1 MRIRRPALL
10 AGAAALLIHAALV
23 RGLLAIDAAPR
34 WRDDR
39 PPRLQALYV
48 RTIEPQPQVLAEP
61 PALPRPVAAP
71 PLLRWLDLPALPE
84 LVRRDEALTAPLEG
98 MLALAPGDEPDGSG
112 AAGAER
118 DEGGEE
124 GEKGEK
130 GEEGDEDEERQ
141 TGREAGQDGDEG
153 SAGDAGDAADAA
165 DPRGDG
171 RGDGSARGPD
181 DAGAR
186 ADADRFDWPPSTRLR
201 YALVG
206 HWRGPL
212 EGRAQVEW
220 LRAGDRYQVHLDIVI
235 GAPFAPLIS
244 RQMSSDGRLGAGGLH
259 PERYDERTRVLWR
272 APVLQTVRIDGDRVR
287 LAGGRVVA
295 RPPGLQDAVSQFV
308 QLAWQFTR
316 EPWRLAPGRVVT
328 LPLALPRRVGA
339 WHYDVREAETL
350 GTPAGPVQ
358 ALRLEPRV
366 RARGGADLI
375 PEVWYAPA
383 LQYLPVRILVRHDDE
398 SYVDLTIDRLPEQAA
413 PETVL
418 QPAAAPASPGT
429 QRVAPATPALA
440 PATPPAAEPPAR
452 DVFAPPGL
460 PASPATVPPEP
471 DAPHGLG

>member
-10 AGAAALLIHAALV
+10 AGAAALLIHAVLV

-48 RTIEPQPQVLAEP
+48 RTIEPQPQVLPEP
-61 PALPRPVAAP
+61 PALPRPVAEP
-71 PLLRWLDLPALPE
+71 PVLRWLDLPALPE
-84 LVRRDEALTAPLEG
+84 LARRDEALAAPLEG
-98 MLALAPGDEPDGSG
+98 MLARAPGDEPDGAG

-118 DEGGEE
+118 DGEGEE
-124 GEKGEK
+124 DAED
-130 GEEGDEDEERQ
+130 DEDEERQ
-141 TGREAGQDGDEG
+141 TGRAVGQDGDEG
-153 SAGDAGDAADAA
+153 SPGDAGDTADAA
-165 DPRGDG
+165 DPRGHG
-171 RGDGSARGPD
+171 RGDGYARGPG
-181 DAGAR
+181 AVGAR
-186 ADADRFDWPPSTRLR
+186 ADADRFEWPPSTRLR

-235 GAPFAPLIS
+235 GAPFAPLIT
-244 RQMSSDGRLGAGGLH
+244 RQMSSDGRLAADGLR

-272 APVLQTVRIDGDRVR
+272 APVLQTVHVDGDRVW

-328 LPLALPRRVGA
+328 LPLALPRRVGL
-339 WHYDVREAETL
+339 WHYDVRDVETID
-350 GTPAGPVQ
+350 TPAGPVQ

-413 PETVL
+413 P
-418 QPAAAPASPGT
+418 AAP
-429 QRVAPATPALA
+429 
-440 PATPPAAEPPAR
+440 PPRLVE
-452 DVFAPPGL
+452 
-460 PASPATVPPEP
+460 
-471 DAPHGLG
+471 

>member
-10 AGAAALLIHAALV
+10 AGAAALLVHAALV
-23 RGLLAIDAAPR
+23 QGLLAIDAAPR

-61 PALPRPVAAP
+61 PALLRPVAAP
-71 PLLRWLDLPALPE
+71 PVLRWLDIPTLHE
-84 LVRRDEALTAPLEG
+84 LAWREEALAAQPED
-98 MLALAPGDEPDGSG
+98 MLALAPRNEAGGAG
-112 AAGAER
+112 AAGHER
-118 DEGGEE
+118 DG
-124 GEKGEK
+124 
-130 GEEGDEDEERQ
+130 EDEEDDQDDQDDERQ
-141 TGREAGQDGDEG
+141 TGREGGRDGDEG
-153 SAGDAGDAADAA
+153 RTGDAGDAADAA
-165 DPRGDG
+165 GPRGDG
-171 RGDGSARGPD
+171 RGDGSARGPGE
-181 DAGAR
+181 AGAR

-235 GAPFAPLIS
+235 GAPFAPLIT
-244 RQMSSDGRLGAGGLH
+244 RQMSSDGRLAADGLR

-272 APVLQTVRIDGDRVR
+272 APVLQTVHVDGDRVR

-328 LPLALPRRVGA
+328 LPLALPRRVGL
-339 WHYDVREAETL
+339 WHYDVRDVETID
-350 GTPAGPVQ
+350 TPAGPVQ

-413 PETVL
+413 P
-418 QPAAAPASPGT
+418 AAP
-429 QRVAPATPALA
+429 
-440 PATPPAAEPPAR
+440 PPRLE
-452 DVFAPPGL
+452 
-460 PASPATVPPEP
+460 
-471 DAPHGLG
+471 

>member
-10 AGAAALLIHAALV
+10 AGAAALLVHAALV
-23 RGLLAIDAAPR
+23 QGLLAIDAAPR

-48 RTIEPQPQVLAEP
+48 RTIEPQRQVLAEP
-61 PALPRPVAAP
+61 PVLPRPAAAP
-71 PLLRWLDLPALPE
+71 PALRWLDLPTLPE
-84 LVRRDEALTAPLEG
+84 PARREQAPAAPLEG
-98 MLALAPGDEPDGSG
+98 MLARAPDDEPGGAG
-112 AAGAER
+112 AAGTER
-118 DEGGEE
+118 DE
-124 GEKGEK
+124 
-130 GEEGDEDEERQ
+130 EDEEEDKEDKEDEAGQ
-141 TGREAGQDGDEG
+141 TGREGGQDGDEDI
-153 SAGDAGDAADAA
+153 AGDAGDAADTY
-165 DPRGDG
+165 DPQGNG
-171 RGDGSARGPD
+171 RGNGSARGPGG
-181 DAGAR
+181 AGANP
-186 ADADRFDWPPSTRLR
+186 AADRFDWPPSTRLR

-235 GAPFAPLIS
+235 GAPFAPLIT
-244 RQMSSDGRLGAGGLH
+244 RQMSSDGRLAADGLR

-287 LAGGRVVA
+287 LADGRVVA

-308 QLAWQFTR
+308 QLAWRFTR
-316 EPWRLAPGRVVT
+316 EPWRLVPGQLVT
-328 LPLALPRRVGA
+328 LPLALPRRVGL
-339 WHYDVREAETL
+339 WHYDVRDVETID
-350 GTPAGPVQ
+350 TPAGPVQ

-413 PETVL
+413 PEAGL
-418 QPAAAPASPGT
+418 QPAAAPATPGT
-429 QRVAPATPALA
+429 QRLAPATPAAA
-440 PATPPAAEPPAR
+440 PATPPADEPPGQ

-460 PASPATVPPEP
+460 PASPATAPPEA
-471 DAPHGLG
+471 DAPRGLG

>member
-10 AGAAALLIHAALV
+10 AGAAALLIHAVLV
-23 RGLLAIDAAPR
+23 QGLLAIDAAPR

-48 RTIEPQPQVLAEP
+48 RTIEPQRQVLAEP
-61 PALPRPVAAP
+61 PVLPRPAAAP
-71 PLLRWLDLPALPE
+71 PALRWLDIPTLHE
-84 LVRRDEALTAPLEG
+84 LAWREEALAAQPED
-98 MLALAPGDEPDGSG
+98 MLALAPRNEAGGAG
-112 AAGAER
+112 AAGHER
-118 DEGGEE
+118 DV
-124 GEKGEK
+124 
-130 GEEGDEDEERQ
+130 EDEEDDQDNQDDERQ
-141 TGREAGQDGDEG
+141 TGREGGRDGDEG
-153 SAGDAGDAADAA
+153 RTGDAGDAADAA
-165 DPRGDG
+165 GPRGDG
-171 RGDGSARGPD
+171 RGDGSARGPGE
-181 DAGAR
+181 AGAR

-235 GAPFAPLIS
+235 GAPFAPLIT
-244 RQMSSDGRLGAGGLH
+244 RQMSSDGRLAADGLR

-272 APVLQTVRIDGDRVR
+272 APVLQTVHVDGDRVW

-328 LPLALPRRVGA
+328 LPLALPRRVGL
-339 WHYDVREAETL
+339 WHYDVRDVETID
-350 GTPAGPVQ
+350 TPAGPVQ

-366 RARGGADLI
+366 RASGGADLI

-413 PETVL
+413 P
-418 QPAAAPASPGT
+418 AAP
-429 QRVAPATPALA
+429 
-440 PATPPAAEPPAR
+440 PPRLVE
-452 DVFAPPGL
+452 
-460 PASPATVPPEP
+460 
-471 DAPHGLG
+471 